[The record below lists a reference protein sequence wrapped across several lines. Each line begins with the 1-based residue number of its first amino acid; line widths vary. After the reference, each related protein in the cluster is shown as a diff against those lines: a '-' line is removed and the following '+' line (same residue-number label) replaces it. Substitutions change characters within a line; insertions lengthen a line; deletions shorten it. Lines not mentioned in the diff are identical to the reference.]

1 MSEPLRGAR
10 VARDSVAHG
19 AAMLRALV
27 VALVQVLAP
36 AAGSPAL
43 AGSIFGD
50 GFEVGSVCYW
60 SNSAPAFPCSLY
72 QACADAGGD
81 VWGCFELPFSA
92 PPAPLVEDGEWLPPA
107 TDAADVYVL
116 FDRSGDMSAERTSLR
131 DNLGAVR
138 NAVTCPP
145 LGNGT
150 PGSCYPDL
158 WMGVGLLNYVD
169 QAPAFQNFL
178 DLQPAPN
185 FASVPIS
192 EPAGCCDEAWLLSA
206 WAAVTSQG
214 SATSGCSVPGTF
226 APRSSCVGSP
236 AQTAGFETFGYPCF
250 RSAAVSILVLPGAE
264 DPAGTMICP
273 GVPTLSSAALS
284 FGVRIVGLLGSG
296 ADPDTITL
304 LEALASGTGA
314 VDPTNGNAPLVFA
327 GADAAAAA
335 GVETALLTAR
345 SLFKYASVE
354 PQVVDDPNDAVDVTT
369 EFVDHVE
376 ALDGGFGEC
385 ASGLFREDRDLDGF
399 LETFID
405 VPFGSTLCFR
415 IVANENA
422 TVPGATTAQ
431 NFLGSLELTLDEG
444 PSPEAAL
451 PLLFLVPP
459 E

>member
-1 MSEPLRGAR
+1 MSEPLRFSRTANGF
-10 VARDSVAHG
+10 VAHSR
-19 AAMLRALV
+19 AAIFALV
-27 VALVQVLAP
+27 CALFPALVLT
-36 AAGSPAL
+36 AAGPAL
-43 AGSIFGD
+43 AGPIFGD

-60 SNSAPAFPCSLY
+60 SDSAPTFPCGLY
-72 QACADAGGD
+72 QTCADADGD
-81 VWGCFELPFSA
+81 VWACFELPYSA
-92 PPAPLVEDGEWLPPA
+92 PPVPLVEDGEWLPPA
-107 TDAADVYVL
+107 VDAADVYVL

-138 NAVTCPP
+138 QAVACPP
-145 LGNGT
+145 IGNGA
-150 PGSCYPDL
+150 PGACYPDL
-158 WMGVGLLNYVD
+158 WMGAGLINYAG

-192 EPAGCCDEAWLLSA
+192 EAGGCCEEGWLLSA
-206 WAAVTSQG
+206 WAAVTGQG
-214 SATSGCSVPGTF
+214 SATSGCVLPGTF
-226 APRSSCVGSP
+226 APRSSCSGSP
-236 AQTAGFETFGYPCF
+236 AQTAGFATFGYPCF
-250 RSAAVSILVLPGAE
+250 RSAALSILILPGAE
-264 DPAGTMICP
+264 DPAGTLNCP
-273 GVPTLSSAALS
+273 TALVLDAAAVA

-296 ADPDTITL
+296 AVANTITL
-304 LEALASGTGA
+304 LQTIASGTGA
-314 VDPTNGNAPLVFA
+314 VDPANGNAPLVFA

-335 GVETALLTAR
+335 GVQTALLTAR
-345 SLFKYASVE
+345 SLFKYAAVE

-422 TVPGATTAQ
+422 SVPGTTTTQ
-431 NFLGSLELTLDEG
+431 NFLGSLELTLDDG

-451 PLLFLVPP
+451 PLLFLVRP